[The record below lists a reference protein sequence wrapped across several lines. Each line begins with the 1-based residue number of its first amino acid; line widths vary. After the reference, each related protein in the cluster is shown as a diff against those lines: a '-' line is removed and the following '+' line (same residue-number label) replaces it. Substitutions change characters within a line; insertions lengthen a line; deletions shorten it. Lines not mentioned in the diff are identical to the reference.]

1 MNKYIGSFPMVNWYK
16 LGFLVFASS
25 KKPLYLYLLFGIGFR
40 VKQFYI
46 IKTTANMGEKFSI
59 QDSLTKLWDKLDGWF
74 DAIILKL
81 PNIAMA
87 ILVMI
92 IFYFIARGLRKLFK
106 NVLLQRISQVS
117 IQDIIAKTVFVTVIL
132 IGFFVA
138 LGILDLDKVLT
149 SILAGA
155 GVIGLAVGLAL
166 QGTLSNTFGGLLL
179 SFMPNIKIDDFI
191 TNGDASGFV
200 EEISLRNIV
209 IKTAENNTVVIPNSN
224 FVDGAF
230 TNYSLTKRG
239 RIFVNCGVGY
249 ESDLEAVEKLTVK
262 IISENFVQKKNEE
275 VEFFYTEFGDSSIN
289 FMVLFWADVVNKKQ
303 EHAARH
309 EAVKLIKK
317 HFDAKD
323 INIPFPIRT
332 LDFGKNNL
340 TVHTE
345 KASTK

>member
-1 MNKYIGSFPMVNWYK
+1 M
-16 LGFLVFASS
+16 
-25 KKPLYLYLLFGIGFR
+25 
-40 VKQFYI
+40 
-46 IKTTANMGEKFSI
+46 EDKFSI
-59 QDSLTKLWDKLDGWF
+59 QDSISKLWDKLDGWL

-81 PNIAMA
+81 PNIVMA
-87 ILVMI
+87 ILVMV
-92 IFYFIARGLRKLFK
+92 IFYFAARALRKLFK
-106 NVLLQRISQVS
+106 NILLKRISQVS
-117 IQDIIAKTVFVTVIL
+117 IQEIISKTVFVSVLL

-138 LGILDLDKVLT
+138 LGVLELDKVLT

-155 GVIGLAVGLAL
+155 GVLGLAVGLAL

-179 SFMPNIKIDDFI
+179 SFMPNIKIKDYI
-191 TNGDASGFV
+191 ECGDAAGVV

-209 IKTAENNTVVIPNSN
+209 IRTPQNNMVIIPNSN

-230 TNYSLTKRG
+230 TNYSLTDRG
-239 RIFVNCGVGY
+239 RVFVSCGVGY
-249 ESDLEAVEKLTVK
+249 ESNLQAVEDLTVK
-262 IISENFVQKKNEE
+262 VINDNFEQKNGEE
-275 VEFFYTEFGDSSIN
+275 VEFFFTEFGDSSIN
-289 FMVLFWADVVNKKQ
+289 FMVRFWADVTNKRT

-309 EAVKLIKK
+309 KAVKLIKQ

-345 KASTK
+345 KSTITK